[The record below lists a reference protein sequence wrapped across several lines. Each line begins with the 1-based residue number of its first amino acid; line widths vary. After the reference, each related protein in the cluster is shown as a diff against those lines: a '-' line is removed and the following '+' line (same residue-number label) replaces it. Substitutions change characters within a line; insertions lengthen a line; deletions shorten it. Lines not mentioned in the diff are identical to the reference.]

1 MNHFNSCS
9 PKSVWYY
16 ITGVNVHI
24 KFISFFFAPFFFCF
38 EDIFM
43 LRSLRQVSRPAVFL
57 LFVLLSVV
65 LPGVNV
71 FGA

>member
-1 MNHFNSCS
+1 MNHFNPCS

-24 KFISFFFAPFFFCF
+24 KFISFFLLRFFCF

-65 LPGVNV
+65 LPGANV